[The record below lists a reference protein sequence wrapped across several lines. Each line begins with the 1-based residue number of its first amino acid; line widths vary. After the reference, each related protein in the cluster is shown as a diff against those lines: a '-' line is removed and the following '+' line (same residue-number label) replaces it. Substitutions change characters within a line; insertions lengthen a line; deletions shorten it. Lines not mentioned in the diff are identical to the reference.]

1 VHVKKQFTTPV
12 LIYNIE
18 RSVERVDQMPM
29 PVMEVDAN
37 VFAEITNPVLR
48 VQVVGRII
56 VRYFDWS
63 LLQKH
68 IDIYNIFIVN

>member
-1 VHVKKQFTTPV
+1 MHVKKQFTTPV